1 MQELSK
7 DFDIKIKFTGEF
19 LIVYSSSSYPSS
31 VNVFL
36 KDLIELKRKKGILLS
51 KEEIKTAIQYI
62 KNREY
67 EKLRD
72 TFSEIIL
79 ISPKGKRIKPKT
91 PGQKIYIDLIRKKD
105 MVFCIG
111 PAGSGKTYL
120 AVASALSY
128 FLEKRVDRIILTKP
142 VVEAGE
148 KLGFLPG
155 TFLEKV
161 DPHFRPLYDALYD
174 FMSVERV
181 NRLIENNIIEIAP
194 LAYMRGRTLNDS
206 FIILDEGQNTTN
218 SQMKMF
224 LTRLG
229 FNSKVVITGDITQ
242 MDIPNPGDCGLIT
255 AINILSGIKGIGIV
269 KLEQEDIVRHSLVQE
284 IVEAYEKFEE
294 KKNKS

>member
-1 MQELSK
+1 M
-7 DFDIKIKFTGEF
+7 II
-19 LIVYSSSSYPSS
+19 YSSTSYPPDLEI
-31 VNVFL
+31 FL
-36 KDLIELKRKKGILLS
+36 KDLVELKRRKGILLTRD
-51 KEEIKTAIQYI
+51 EIRTAIQYI
-62 KNREY
+62 KQGEY
-67 EKLRD
+67 NKLRG

-91 PGQKIYIDLIRKKD
+91 PGQKKYIELIRKKD

-128 FLEKRVDRIILTKP
+128 FLEKRVNRIILTKP

-155 TFLEKV
+155 TLLEKV

-174 FMSVERV
+174 FMSVEKV
-181 NRLIENNIIEIAP
+181 NRLIENNVIEIAP

-242 MDIPNPGDCGLIT
+242 MDIPNPRDCGLIT
-255 AINILSGIKGIGIV
+255 AINILSGIEEIGIV
-269 KLEQEDIVRHSLVQE
+269 KLDKEDIVRHFLVQE

-294 KKNKS
+294 KKSKS

>member
-1 MQELSK
+1 M
-7 DFDIKIKFTGEF
+7 II
-19 LIVYSSSSYPSS
+19 YSSTSYPPDLET
-31 VNVFL
+31 FL
-36 KDLIELKRKKGILLS
+36 KDLVELKRRKGILLTRD
-51 KEEIKTAIQYI
+51 EIRTAIQYI
-62 KNREY
+62 KQGEY
-67 EKLRD
+67 NKLRG

-91 PGQKIYIDLIRKKD
+91 PGQKKYIELIRKKD

-128 FLEKRVDRIILTKP
+128 FLEKRVNRIILTKP

-155 TFLEKV
+155 TLLEKV

-174 FMSVERV
+174 FMSVEKV
-181 NRLIENNIIEIAP
+181 NRLIENNVIEIAP

-242 MDIPNPGDCGLIT
+242 MDIPNPRDCGLIT
-255 AINILSGIKGIGIV
+255 AINILSGIEEIGIV
-269 KLEQEDIVRHSLVQE
+269 KLDKEDIVRHFLVQE

-294 KKNKS
+294 KKSKS

>member
-1 MQELSK
+1 M
-7 DFDIKIKFTGEF
+7 II
-19 LIVYSSSSYPSS
+19 YSSTSYPPDLEI
-31 VNVFL
+31 FL
-36 KDLIELKRKKGILLS
+36 KDLVELKRRKGILLTRD
-51 KEEIKTAIQYI
+51 EIRTAIQYI
-62 KNREY
+62 KQGEY
-67 EKLRD
+67 NKLRG

-91 PGQKIYIDLIRKKD
+91 PGQKKYIELIRKKD

-128 FLEKRVDRIILTKP
+128 FLEKRVNRIILTKP

-155 TFLEKV
+155 TLLEKV

-174 FMSVERV
+174 FMSVEKV
-181 NRLIENNIIEIAP
+181 NRLIENNVIEIAP

-229 FNSKVVITGDITQ
+229 LNSKVVITGDITQ
-242 MDIPNPGDCGLIT
+242 MDIPNPRDCGLIT
-255 AINILSGIKGIGIV
+255 AINILSGIEEIGIV
-269 KLEQEDIVRHSLVQE
+269 KLDKEDIVRHFLVQE

-294 KKNKS
+294 KKSKS

>member
-1 MQELSK
+1 
-7 DFDIKIKFTGEF
+7 
-19 LIVYSSSSYPSS
+19 LIIYSSTSYPPDLEI
-31 VNVFL
+31 FL
-36 KDLIELKRKKGILLS
+36 KDLVELKRRKGILLTRD
-51 KEEIKTAIQYI
+51 EIRTAIQYI
-62 KNREY
+62 KQGEY
-67 EKLRD
+67 NKLRG

-91 PGQKIYIDLIRKKD
+91 PGQKKYIELIRKKD

-128 FLEKRVDRIILTKP
+128 FLEKRVNRIILTKP

-155 TFLEKV
+155 TLLEKV

-174 FMSVERV
+174 FMSVEKV
-181 NRLIENNIIEIAP
+181 NRLIENNVIEIAP

-242 MDIPNPGDCGLIT
+242 MDIPNPRDCGLIT
-255 AINILSGIKGIGIV
+255 AINILSGIEEIGIV
-269 KLEQEDIVRHSLVQE
+269 KLDKEDIVRHFLVQE

-294 KKNKS
+294 KKSKS

>member
-1 MQELSK
+1 M
-7 DFDIKIKFTGEF
+7 II
-19 LIVYSSSSYPSS
+19 YSSTSYPPDLEI
-31 VNVFL
+31 FL
-36 KDLIELKRKKGILLS
+36 KDLVELKRRKGILLTRD
-51 KEEIKTAIQYI
+51 EIRTAIQYI
-62 KNREY
+62 KQGEY
-67 EKLRD
+67 NKLRG

-91 PGQKIYIDLIRKKD
+91 PGQKKYIELIRKKD

-128 FLEKRVDRIILTKP
+128 FLEKRVNRIILTKP

-155 TFLEKV
+155 TLLEKV

-174 FMSVERV
+174 FMSVEKV
-181 NRLIENNIIEIAP
+181 NRLIENNVIEIAP

-242 MDIPNPGDCGLIT
+242 MDIPNPRDCGLIT
-255 AINILSGIKGIGIV
+255 AINILSSIEEIGIV
-269 KLEQEDIVRHSLVQE
+269 KLDKEDIVRHFLVQE

-294 KKNKS
+294 KKSKS